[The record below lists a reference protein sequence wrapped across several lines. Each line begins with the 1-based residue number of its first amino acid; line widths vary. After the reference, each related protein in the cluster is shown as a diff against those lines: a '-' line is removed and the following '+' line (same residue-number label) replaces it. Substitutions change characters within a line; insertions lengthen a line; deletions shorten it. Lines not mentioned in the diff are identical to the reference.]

1 MCIARRLLHPAM
13 SRASAENPPQDP
25 AQEKPSVIAR
35 PSRAILALLA
45 VTAAVLALGIGPA
58 SARVTVS
65 STSATAG
72 GFGEITFRVPSQ
84 SPTASTIS
92 LRVQLPTEKPLLSVS
107 VEPTP
112 GWVVATSTAPLD
124 PPVNDGGTT
133 VTQAV
138 TGILWTA
145 APGAGIKP
153 GQYQTFSFTTHPLP
167 RTESLSFPTIQG
179 YDDGTEVGW
188 IQPTITGEA
197 EPQRPAPVLELAP
210 GGDGGNTDTS
220 TTRSATPFV
229 GSGTSPSGVAITA
242 LVLGIVAAVVGIVA
256 MAVAVATRRRR
267 RRLSA

>member
-1 MCIARRLLHPAM
+1 M
-13 SRASAENPPQDP
+13 
-25 AQEKPSVIAR
+25 IAR

-65 STSATAG
+65 STGTTAG
-72 GFGEITFRVPSQ
+72 GFGEITFRVPSE

-124 PPVNDGGTT
+124 PPVTDGGTT

-153 GQYQTFSFTTHPLP
+153 GQYQTFSFSTDPLP

-179 YDDGTEVGW
+179 YDDGTEIGW

-210 GGDGGNTDTS
+210 RGDGRTTDTS
-220 TTRSATPFV
+220 TTRSSTTFV
-229 GSGTSPSGVAITA
+229 GSSTNPSGVAVTA

-256 MAVAVATRRRR
+256 MAVALATRRRRR